1 MPNKDE
7 DRHKAEF
14 LALLAVFEKVLENIS
29 DDWTSLEVLEEL
41 MALRADFAIHHAL
54 DGFNIEYDA
63 ALELLRNADEG
74 LTEQDRAK
82 RDIIVAAVDNL
93 VDFAVA
99 EEYQMML
106 EYMDEG
112 GEEDEDDEGVF
123 VKYNNRY
130 ALIENQ
136 DAEYAMVIAAQLIAI
151 ANETVLMYMT
161 QGDERV
167 RPWHLQFEGFSAPKS
182 SFPAW
187 LVPPIEHACR
197 CYLVEDGVRGEIG
210 DVLNMTTKTPEMPEW
225 FNPTFKESVA
235 FGGRIFSDEHPYFNI
250 QSEHVEALQ
259 LISDRI
265 KSKYFNG

>member
-1 MPNKDE
+1 MPNNDE
-7 DRHKAEF
+7 DQHKAEF
-14 LALLAVFEKVLENIS
+14 QALLAVFTKLLENIS
-29 DDWTSLEVLEEL
+29 DDWTSFEVMEEL
-41 MALRADFAIHHAL
+41 MALRADFAIRHAF
-54 DGFNIEYDA
+54 DGFNIDYDT
-63 ALELLRNADEG
+63 ALELLRSADEG
-74 LTEQDRAK
+74 LTDQDKAR

-106 EYMDEG
+106 EYLEEM
-112 GEEDEDDEGVF
+112 EDEDDEGVF

-136 DAEYAMVIAAQLIAI
+136 DAEYAMAIAAKLIAI
-151 ANETVLMYMT
+151 ANDTMLMYMT

-167 RPWHLQFEGFSAPKS
+167 RPWHLQFEGFTAPKS

-187 LVPPIEHACR
+187 LIPPIEHACR
-197 CYLVEDGVRGEIG
+197 CYLVEDGVRGAIG
-210 DVLNMTTKTPEMPEW
+210 NVQNSTVGIPEMPEW

-235 FGGRIFSDEHPYFNI
+235 LGGRIFSEDHPYFQI
-250 QSEHVEALQ
+250 HSEHVATLQ
-259 LISDRI
+259 SIAVNI